1 MCWKRDEK
9 EWADLFIY
17 FTECNH
23 TLAFGIQACGI
34 KKRRRRGLA
43 SDLKRLAAWVPD
55 MPLQVDVEI
64 INLEADREKV
74 VEKAN
79 YVWNLSQLS
88 GSALWDVTCF
98 FS

>member
-1 MCWKRDEK
+1 
-9 EWADLFIY
+9 
-17 FTECNH
+17 
-23 TLAFGIQACGI
+23 
-34 KKRRRRGLA
+34 
-43 SDLKRLAAWVPD
+43 

-98 FS
+98 FSQR